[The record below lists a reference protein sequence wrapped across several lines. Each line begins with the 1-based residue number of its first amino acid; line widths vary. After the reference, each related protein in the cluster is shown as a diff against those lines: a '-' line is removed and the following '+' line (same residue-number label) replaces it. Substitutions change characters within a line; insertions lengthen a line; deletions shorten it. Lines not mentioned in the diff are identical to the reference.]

1 MWNGNLWFEIFSC
14 AVTRFA
20 NFQRKRNN
28 EKNSRQKRCL
38 SSMNW
43 RCYSVYNEM
52 SRQKLRL
59 VNLSFH
65 WWTIEWQRH
74 FSQLQLNEKSG
85 PNYSIWTCQKLL
97 CKFFSVIFTSLSL
110 SLSMNTQR
118 RQFSHSS
125 EMHSF
130 MLYHLCSRT
139 AIKKVASFLFGCV
152 RVWVFCL
159 TSLEWLAM
167 AFDQMRKR
175 LIIKF

>member
-1 MWNGNLWFEIFSC
+1 MQTSN
-14 AVTRFA
+14 A
-20 NFQRKRNN
+20 NAITK
-28 EKNSRQKRCL
+28 KNSRQKRCL

-74 FSQLQLNEKSG
+74 FSQLQLNEKSC

-130 MLYHLCSRT
+130 MLYHIYVLEPQLRKLPAFYLGVWECECSVWHHLNGLPWRST
-139 AIKKVASFLFGCV
+139 KCV
-152 RVWVFCL
+152 K
-159 TSLEWLAM
+159 
-167 AFDQMRKR
+167 D
-175 LIIKF
+175 